1 MPRLDYNSKNDLT
14 ELVYAKINA

>member
-1 MPRLDYNSKNDLT
+1 MPRLLTAKNDLT